1 MVQAVHEE
9 IETVHLYVVR
19 EEPARPVTVL
29 PLVLAAVCLLAIA
42 GITLYS
48 GANPSYEHT
57 TVTVP
62 ARFFTTSFRVM
73 QPIIPTGVKTYP
85 ATIAHGTLTIT
96 NGSAVTQQ
104 LPAGLLFG
112 SQGGGEVVTDTSVFV
127 PAGSANGY
135 GVATV
140 STHAVA
146 AGAAGNLTPLA
157 IDAVYGTSLYIRNLT
172 AFSGG
177 ADAYSITIQLP
188 KDRQTALDKAR
199 SLVAAQKAQISAILA
214 SPCGEIVN
222 NQPAVIKLIVN
233 CRFAVYHVPS
243 YMRVIAVKLSGKN
256 FLVDVSFMPRPVIVR
271 LR

>member
-1 MVQAVHEE
+1 
-9 IETVHLYVVR
+9 
-19 EEPARPVTVL
+19 
-29 PLVLAAVCLLAIA
+29 
-42 GITLYS
+42 
-48 GANPSYEHT
+48 
-57 TVTVP
+57 
-62 ARFFTTSFRVM
+62 
-73 QPIIPTGVKTYP
+73 
-85 ATIAHGTLTIT
+85 
-96 NGSAVTQQ
+96 
-104 LPAGLLFG
+104 
-112 SQGGGEVVTDTSVFV
+112 
-127 PAGSANGY
+127 
-135 GVATV
+135 
-140 STHAVA
+140 
-146 AGAAGNLTPLA
+146 
-157 IDAVYGTSLYIRNLT
+157 
-172 AFSGG
+172 